1 MSISNK
7 PGASAIIWF
16 KDDRTGKPIILVG
29 KESVYVSDL
38 YEISPGNEISPGKP
52 KKNLTKD
59 ELEEYDLLNALK
71 NTPKLY
77 LTEDEKN
84 LTEDEKE
91 AKNLKTAKETFKER
105 AEELEQSLESR
116 FDELGIKD
124 KRIKFDTP
132 EKKNDGG
139 YEVNYRYL
147 PNNFKR
153 GIIKGGFDSNADKN
167 TQDTI
172 IREIAEEVGINV
184 PLEAPILIGRSDG
197 YDIYCIDIKLDN
209 YQTFIDAIKSRNDRR
224 SGEVFDLSFK
234 TLPDIDK
241 QIAKYNKKSKDAI
254 ESFKNYLKNLNNSSG
269 GKRKLKKTKKTKK
282 NKTKKNKTKKNK
294 TNKTKKT

>member
-16 KDDRTGKPIILVG
+16 KDGKGEPIILVG

-38 YEISPGNEISPGKP
+38 YESRGKP
-52 KKNLTKD
+52 KQNLTKEQVD
-59 ELEEYDLLNALK
+59 EYDLLNALK
-71 NTPKLY
+71 KIPPI
-77 LTEDEKN
+77 EN
-84 LTEDEKE
+84 LTEDENFK
-91 AKNLKTAKETFKER
+91 KAKEIFTER
-105 AEELEQSLESR
+105 AEELEKNYLESKT
-116 FDELGIKD
+116 FEEIKH
-124 KRIKFDTP
+124 KRIQFDTP

-153 GIIKGGFDSNADKN
+153 GIIKGGYDSNADEN
-167 TQDTI
+167 TRDTI

-184 PLEAPILIGRSDG
+184 PPETLNFIGRSGG
-197 YDIYCIDIKLDN
+197 YDIYSIDIKSKN
-209 YQTFIDAIKSRNDRR
+209 RNIFMDAITSRNNRM

-234 TLPDIDK
+234 TLPQIEAE
-241 QIAKYNKKSKDAI
+241 IAKYNTKSIHAI

-269 GKRKLKKTKKTKK
+269 GKRKPKTNKNKTKK

-294 TNKTKKT
+294 TKKNKTKKT